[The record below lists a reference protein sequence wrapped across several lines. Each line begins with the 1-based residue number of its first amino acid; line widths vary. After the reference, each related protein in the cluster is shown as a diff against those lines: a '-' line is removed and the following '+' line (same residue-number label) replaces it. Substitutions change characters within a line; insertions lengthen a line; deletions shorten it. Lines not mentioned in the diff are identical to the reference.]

1 VNAAVLSACVAALGW
16 GLLQFVWQAAVVGV
30 VYAVARW
37 LLPRGN
43 PRYLAAVL
51 ALLALAVWPAVT
63 VWHGLATGLS
73 TVSLPDEVVTSV
85 AQSVVGSPVVATS
98 GWRVWVNA
106 AVPWLVLAWALGV
119 AVLGTR
125 VFRQWRGLRAMLRA
139 AEALPA
145 WQARA
150 RRFADGLGL
159 RRMVPVLASV
169 RVVTPTLVGWLRPAV
184 VLPLAVLAR
193 MPVAQIDLILAH
205 ELAHLKRLDHIA
217 NLFQVVLETLFFYHP
232 VVHWISRD
240 ARNERELCCD
250 AMALRV
256 TRGQRRDFVAALAN
270 LEEFRAGRGELALAA
285 SGGVLVERAWFIAGT
300 TAMARPRR
308 YPRGQVC
315 AALVAAA
322 VVALGWTG
330 WQHVAW
336 QQQTAAMIATNDA
349 SVARVLW
356 QDAMPLQWLPL
367 PMQTKQPLLPVAS
380 AAAVAPAVEL
390 KPPVS
395 AGVLDTPG
403 LRLPALPLRLAPVTA
418 ALPLRAS
425 AVATADASATPHAVH
440 TVRPVYP
447 AAELLAGTQA
457 QVVVEFSLDVHGVP
471 HDVEVAGA
479 SAGPFVVAALQALQ
493 QWRFAPPAVSGRRY
507 RQAFSFLLGAG
518 AGNSPAAAHACLVTT
533 GTHICRPVTDAS
545 AGVTLLKPLH

>member
-1 VNAAVLSACVAALGW
+1 MNAAALSVCVAALGW
-16 GLLQFVWQAAVVGV
+16 GLLQFVWQAVVVGV
-30 VYAVARW
+30 VYAAARW

-43 PRYLAAVL
+43 PRYLAALL
-51 ALLALAVWPAVT
+51 ALLALAVWPIVT

-73 TVSLPDEVVTSV
+73 AVGLPDEVVMGA
-85 AQSVVGSPVVATS
+85 AQSVANSPVMAIS

-150 RRFADGLGL
+150 RRFAEGLGL

-193 MPVAQIDLILAH
+193 MPAAQIDLILAH
-205 ELAHLKRLDHIA
+205 ELAHLKRFDHIA

-232 VVHWISRD
+232 VVHWISCD

-300 TAMARPRR
+300 TAMARPHR
-308 YPRGQVC
+308 YPRGHVC
-315 AALVAAA
+315 VALAAVA
-322 VVALGWTG
+322 VVALGWSW

-336 QQQTAAMIATNDA
+336 QQHTAAMIAANDA
-349 SVARVLW
+349 SVARVLR

-367 PMQTKQPLLPVAS
+367 PMQARQSLLPVAS
-380 AAAVAPAVEL
+380 AAVVASAVGL
-390 KPPVS
+390 TPPVS
-395 AGVLDTPG
+395 AGVLDAPG
-403 LRLPALPLRLAPVTA
+403 LRLPTLPLRLAPVAA
-418 ALPLRAS
+418 ALPLHAPVP
-425 AVATADASATPHAVH
+425 AAGANATPHIVH

-457 QVVVEFSLDVHGVP
+457 RIVVEFALDARGVP
-471 HDVEVAGA
+471 HDIEVVGA
-479 SAGPFVVAALQALQ
+479 STGPFAVAALQALQ
-493 QWRFAPPAVSGRRY
+493 QWRFAPSAVSGRRY
-507 RQAFSFLLGAG
+507 RQAFSFLLGAD
-518 AGNSPAAAHACLVTT
+518 ADDSPAAARACVVTT

-545 AGVTLLKPLH
+545 AGITELGPLR